1 MEETQSNQTQPPS
14 PATSAIGG
22 SAAGRKKTSWG
33 CIIGAGLGCLWL
45 LAMAAVGIGAIVY
58 LIYAEDTTDDY
69 YYNDYTYD
77 DYSYDDYD
85 YDDLDYDYDE
95 YDSYDDINEG
105 VAITDPLPED
115 AYAYQV
121 IAYPTD
127 TFNSAEYPSVQ
138 ATIEN
143 VAVQPLQS
151 PDDSVFVWVGAT
163 LDNDYFIQVG
173 MSSSQTVDDAGNMAW
188 NYFWE
193 MWDDQ
198 GNYLYG
204 YQDPLSTN
212 GWDQNT
218 ENKFTITCQDPATGQ
233 WEFWVNDEVVGTT
246 NTESCAL
253 DVANTSL
260 VWELVTE
267 KPAGDTDLPTFTPT
281 RLHTMQY
288 WDGYDWIDVTAAT
301 LTYGYGLVNIGTESD
316 PASVCPPYGAEALT
330 AGFKAGSGLECLPD
344 AAVLWNL

>member
-1 MEETQSNQTQPPS
+1 MEET
-14 PATSAIGG
+14 
-22 SAAGRKKTSWG
+22 KKTNWG
-33 CIIGAGLGCLWL
+33 CLIGAGLGCLWL
-45 LAMAAVGIGAIVY
+45 LAMAGVGVGAVVY
-58 LIYAEDTTDDY
+58 LIYSEKKTDYSYD
-69 YYNDYTYD
+69 DYTYD
-77 DYSYDDYD
+77 DYTNYDYT
-85 YDDLDYDYDE
+85 YDDLDYDYDDVIE
-95 YDSYDDINEG
+95 DTTDDTVNEG
-105 VAITDPLPED
+105 IAITDALPED

-127 TFNSAEYPSVQ
+127 TFSSAEYPAVQ

-143 VAVQPLQS
+143 VAVQPLQN
-151 PDDSVFVWVGAT
+151 PDDSVFIWVGAT

-173 MSSSQTVDDAGNMAW
+173 MSSSQTVDDVGNMVW

-204 YQDPLSTN
+204 YQELLSAY
-212 GWDQNT
+212 GWDKNT

-253 DVANTSL
+253 DVVNTSL

-267 KPAGDTDLPTFTPT
+267 KPAGDADLPTFTPT
-281 RLHTMQY
+281 RLHAMQY

-316 PASVCPPYGAEALT
+316 PASVCPPYGAAALSK
-330 AGFKAGSGLECLPD
+330 GFKAGSDLECLPGD
-344 AAVLWNL
+344 AELWSL